1 MNSTTGTA
9 ISDYIAWLENEI
21 DKKDYGEVSIRF
33 KIHEGQVVD
42 VRKESVDTDH
52 FSLEKKRE

>member
-9 ISDYIAWLENEI
+9 ISDYIAWLESEI
-21 DKKDYGEVSIRF
+21 DKKDFGEVSIRF